1 MAEANGRRDTV
12 KVSAAR
18 GGFSESCGGDNSPAS
33 VNRWSSLPEQICCK
47 TGRTQRGDVVFLK
60 RSGNRSD
67 GVNSPFKVE
76 GGGWAS
82 KKTERV
88 AVKSDLPQLES
99 AAGSAE

>member
-1 MAEANGRRDTV
+1 MELTAGTNLLQDGENTAQR
-12 KVSAAR
+12 
-18 GGFSESCGGDNSPAS
+18 
-33 VNRWSSLPEQICCK
+33 CC
-47 TGRTQRGDVVFLK
+47 FFK

-82 KKTERV
+82 KKTERE

>member
-1 MAEANGRRDTV
+1 MELTAGTNLLQDGENTAQ
-12 KVSAAR
+12 S
-18 GGFSESCGGDNSPAS
+18 F
-33 VNRWSSLPEQICCK
+33 
-47 TGRTQRGDVVFLK
+47 FK
-60 RSGNRSD
+60 RSGNRND
-67 GVNSPFKVE
+67 GVNAPFKVE